1 MAKSKQKRSVSRAL
15 HKQLFAA
22 ASVAD
27 SRQQG
32 WRAFQAGR
40 FDDAIAAWS
49 GLADGD
55 GRVAAALAE
64 AHFRRALA
72 RAAGDGQL
80 ADLRRAVELA
90 PGDLRYEYHLA
101 LALHRVGEL
110 PAAVE
115 RYRAVLAR
123 DAAWPGAGLALA
135 LAALEQDPGADLTAL
150 PGSTPAV
157 RQALAPVQAL
167 LRGAGDAPPR
177 GDGPLE
183 RLWWGLG
190 LVAAGDGAARDALA
204 DDRPL
209 PSQQATA
216 VRRYYQGVAAARAG
230 DWDAAL
236 GDWQRAS
243 AEGLDRPWLRENLVA
258 GTLQALAEP
267 ADLARAT
274 ATAERAL
281 TLAAGRDVLGEAVAR
296 TLDRA
301 AHVAAAAED
310 WARAATLWEE
320 ARQVVS
326 AGADLGS
333 PRPLLHNLA
342 LAYEAQERWVEA
354 AEAWRAMLRTR
365 PRKRGEEGVAG
376 GPSGPSGLSGP
387 SEAQWA
393 WVRTRVIECYR
404 NAGQPGEAVAV
415 FRQAIKADPA
425 DLDLRLQLADALLA
439 NEQDQAAAN
448 ELLRILQLDPHHA
461 DARLRLATLQSE
473 RGEWYAAEQTLR
485 VLLARQPEREDVRRQ
500 VAQVLLQRGE
510 HLHGAGRF
518 PAAIEAFE
526 EGQRLAPDDYRF
538 PLDLARV
545 AFDQRKGKQAREWL
559 ERALELGAD
568 RPDAWAQVIEAWAV
582 EDQLDEARAVLARA
596 EGALP
601 PTPQFYVALAVLLLT
616 RKAQPAPSLPGFF
629 GPPTPPPRPV
639 DNAWS
644 QLALELLDRAVALRP
659 GDVEVPAQIAAALVS
674 LRPDL
679 ALRYAEAAG
688 RLAPDDPQTLRLL
701 GLALGLNDR
710 QREAKETLRRAA
722 RLARLGGNA
731 ALAQEI
737 DDLRRDIDNPMLGYL
752 LRLGPLLGDLDLDDV
767 W

>member
-1 MAKSKQKRSVSRAL
+1 MAKSKHKRSVSRAL

-22 ASVAD
+22 APAQD
-27 SRQQG
+27 PRQQG
-32 WRAFQAGR
+32 WWAFQAGR
-40 FDDAIAAWS
+40 FDEAVAAWS
-49 GLADGD
+49 RLAQSDE
-55 GRVAAALAE
+55 RVAAALAE

-72 RAAGDGQL
+72 RPAGDGQL

-90 PGDLRYEYHLA
+90 PAELRYQYHLG
-101 LALHRVGEL
+101 LALHRAGEL
-110 PAAVE
+110 PAAVQC
-115 RYRAVLAR
+115 YRAILAR
-123 DAAWPGAGLALA
+123 DPAWPGAGLALA
-135 LAALEQDPGADLTAL
+135 LAALEQDSRADLAAL

-157 RQALAPVQAL
+157 RDALAPVQAL
-167 LRGAGDAPPR
+167 LRGDGNVAPQ
-177 GDGPLE
+177 GDGPLA
-183 RLWWGLG
+183 RLWRGLG
-190 LVAAGDGAARDALA
+190 LIAAGDGAAREALA

-209 PSQQATA
+209 PSKQAAA
-216 VRRYYQGVAAARAG
+216 VRRYYQGVAAAQAG
-230 DWDAAL
+230 DLDAAL
-236 GDWQRAS
+236 QDWRRAS

-258 GTLQALAEP
+258 GTLRTLDES

-281 TLAAGRDVLGEAVAR
+281 ALGAGRDVLGEAVVR

-301 AHVAAAAED
+301 AHAAAAAD
-310 WARAATLWEE
+310 AWARAATLWEE

-326 AGADLGS
+326 AGTALGS

-365 PRKRGEEGVAG
+365 PRKRAEEGGAE
-376 GPSGPSGLSGP
+376 SGP

-393 WVRTRVIECYR
+393 WVRTRVIECYK
-404 NAGQPGEAVAV
+404 NAGRPGEAVAV
-415 FRQAIKADPA
+415 FRQAIKAAPA

-439 NEQDQAAAN
+439 NEQDQAAYN
-448 ELLRILQLDPHHA
+448 ELLRILQVDPHHA

-473 RGEWYAAEQTLR
+473 RGEWYAAERTLR
-485 VLLARQPEREDVRRQ
+485 VVLAQQPEREDVRRQ
-500 VAQVLLQRGE
+500 VAQLLLKRGE
-510 HLHGAGRF
+510 QLHGVQRF
-518 PAAIEAFE
+518 PAAIQAFE
-526 EGQRLAPDDYRF
+526 EGRQLAPDDYRF
-538 PLDLARV
+538 PLNLARV
-545 AFDQRKGKQAREWL
+545 SFDQRKVKQARDWL

-582 EDQLDEARAVLARA
+582 ADKLDEVRAVLARA
-596 EGALP
+596 EATLP
-601 PTPQFYVALAVLLLT
+601 PTPQFYVALGVLLLT
-616 RKAQPAPSLPGFF
+616 RKAQPALSMPNLFSS
-629 GPPTPPPRPV
+629 PTPLPRPV

-644 QLALELLDRAVALRP
+644 QLALELLDRAMALRP
-659 GDVEVPAQIAAALVS
+659 DDVEVPTQTAAMLLS

-679 ALRYAEAAG
+679 ALRYAEAAA
-688 RLAPDDPQTLRLL
+688 RLAPDDPETLRLL

-722 RLARLGGNA
+722 RLARLSGNS

-752 LRLGPLLGDLDLDDV
+752 LRMGPLLGDLDLDDV